1 MRKQDN
7 IKEMQV
13 RTWQMS
19 FNDLLTVLLTFFI
32 LLVSMSNIHLD
43 KVQEL
48 SASAAAV
55 FGSKETEMEKKCTQL
70 VHQISTFNG
79 LSVSRVAGGISIV
92 LPESLLYHSGSA
104 DIIDKDVLRQ
114 VGLKLK
120 AAGGSIRVEG
130 HTDEIPMTNKY
141 FPSNWELSTQR
152 AVNVVKLLVGECGI
166 DPGMLSA
173 AGYADSRPVA
183 PNDSPEGRAL
193 NRRVNV
199 IISVK

>member
-7 IKEMQV
+7 IREMQV

-55 FGSKETEMEKKCTQL
+55 FGSKETEIEKKCTQL
-70 VHQISTFNG
+70 LHQISTING
-79 LSVSRVAGGISIV
+79 LSVSRIAGGISV
-92 LPESLLYHSGSA
+92 TLPESLLYHSGSA

-114 VGLKLK
+114 LGLKLK
-120 AAGGSIRVEG
+120 AADGSIRVEG
-130 HTDEIPMTNKY
+130 HTDEIPMTNKS

-166 DPGMLSA
+166 DPGKLSA